1 MENVSAAVYETVN
14 LGLLL
19 GRAAALKDRLL
30 DRHLLPLGITAA
42 QLKVLRIIRRGDD
55 TAVAL
60 CRHLSIHSA
69 SMTRMLDRLERKGLI
84 VRTRDEQDQRQ
95 VRLALTEVGEAL
107 STVLPTTEVAAMNE
121 FTACLTTEE
130 LARLESLLGKMLCAG
145 SPEFAEL
152 FAPKGNVRDEA

>member
-1 MENVSAAVYETVN
+1 M
-14 LGLLL
+14 LL

-30 DRHLLPLGITAA
+30 DRQLMPLGITAS

-84 VRTRDEQDQRQ
+84 VRSLDDQDRRQ
-95 VRLALTEVGEAL
+95 VRLALTNKGEAI
-107 STVLPTTEVAAMNE
+107 SSVLPTMEIAAMNE
-121 FTACLTTEE
+121 FTASLTTAE
-130 LARLESLLGKMLCAG
+130 LLRLENLLEKMLSLKIG
-145 SPEFAEL
+145 Q
-152 FAPKGNVRDEA
+152 GV